1 MFEQKLA
8 EERVKLEKKTQMM
21 ELWREKKEQAEKKL
35 FNLNI
40 DHLDV
45 VQKLNSRIEDLEREY
60 KQQKALLLE
69 KQDKIDDLKEK
80 MAGRDYKLIEQKKNL
95 LKEVQ

>member
-35 FNLNI
+35 FKFNI

-60 KQQKALLLE
+60 K
-69 KQDKIDDLKEK
+69 
-80 MAGRDYKLIEQKKNL
+80 
-95 LKEVQ
+95 

>member
-35 FNLNI
+35 FNFNI

-45 VQKLNSRIEDLEREY
+45 IQKLNSRIEDLEREY
-60 KQQKALLLE
+60 K
-69 KQDKIDDLKEK
+69 
-80 MAGRDYKLIEQKKNL
+80 
-95 LKEVQ
+95 

>member
-35 FNLNI
+35 FNFNI

-60 KQQKALLLE
+60 K
-69 KQDKIDDLKEK
+69 
-80 MAGRDYKLIEQKKNL
+80 
-95 LKEVQ
+95 

>member
-35 FNLNI
+35 FNFNI

-80 MAGRDYKLIEQKKNL
+80 MAGRDSKLIEQKKNL

>member
-35 FNLNI
+35 FNFNI

-69 KQDKIDDLKEK
+69 KQDKIDDLKEN
-80 MAGRDYKLIEQKKNL
+80 MAGRDSKLIEQKKNL